1 MADKFMKRLGI
12 SIYPEHSTLE
22 KDLAYIELAGKYGFK
37 RIFSCLLSVD
47 KPKEEIKKEFTA
59 LLDKAHEYGM
69 EVIFDV
75 SPAVFQKLGLTTD
88 DLSFFED
95 IHADGI
101 RLDEAFDGMKEAAM
115 TYNPQN
121 LIVELNASA
130 PNKGLENICS
140 YHPKMSKLQTCH
152 NFYPQ
157 RYTGLGYDFFKTLSQ
172 NIHSL
177 HLPVAAFVSSQQPD
191 TFGPWPVN
199 EGLCTLEMHRDLPAE
214 TAARH
219 LFATGLVDDVL
230 VANCYASEEELA
242 ALAALDPEVLTFKI
256 ELEKEL
262 QPVESEILYNFPH
275 VVRGDMSE
283 FMARSSMP
291 RVVFAN
297 ESIPAENTRDLKRG
311 DVIIVNDGY
320 GRYKGELHLVL
331 KDMPND
337 GRKNVLGHIPEQEFM
352 LLDFIEPNVPFKFI
366 P

>member
-1 MADKFMKRLGI
+1 MKRLGI

-22 KDLAYIELAGKYGFK
+22 KDLAYIDLAGKYGFK
-37 RIFSCLLSVD
+37 RVFSCLLSVD
-47 KPKEEIKKEFTA
+47 KPKEEIKKEFA
-59 LLDKAHEYGM
+59 AIMYKAHEYGM

-75 SPAVFQKLGLTTD
+75 SPAVFDKLGISTD

-95 IHADGI
+95 IQADGI

-121 LIVELNASA
+121 LIIEMNASA
-130 PNKGLENICS
+130 PNKALDNICS

-157 RYTGLGYDFFKTLSQ
+157 RYTGLSYDLFKKLSARIQ
-172 NIHSL
+172 KL
-177 HLPVAAFVSSQQPD
+177 GLPVAAFVSSQQPD
-191 TFGPWPVN
+191 TYGPWPVN
-199 EGLCTLEMHRDLPAE
+199 EGLSTLEIHRDLPAE

-242 ALAALDPEVLTFKI
+242 ALAALDPDVLTFRI

-262 QPVESEILYNFPH
+262 TDVEEAILYDYSH
-275 VVRGDMSE
+275 VVRGDFSDY
-283 FMARSSMP
+283 MARSTMP
-291 RVVFAN
+291 RITYASS
-297 ESIPAENTRDLKRG
+297 SIPAANTHDLKRG
-311 DVIIVNDGY
+311 DVVILNDGY
-320 GRYKGELHLVL
+320 DRYKGELHIVL

-337 GRKNVLGHIPEQEFM
+337 GRKNVIGHLPKADH
-352 LLDFIEPNVPFKFI
+352 LLLEFIEPHIPFKFI
-366 P
+366 R